1 MVRKKVVS
9 IPVTIVS
16 ISGTKIHLNCTSGS
30 AKLDFAISFLCNA
43 IPSLRNKLYMLDI
56 QGSQFLVHLDKIEQA
71 KKALEYISIQ
81 DISFVEDKLD
91 VDFVLR

>member
-1 MVRKKVVS
+1 
-9 IPVTIVS
+9 
-16 ISGTKIHLNCTSGS
+16 
-30 AKLDFAISFLCNA
+30 
-43 IPSLRNKLYMLDI
+43 MLDI